1 MCLYCQYDHGFW
13 DDIVRGAQRIRIL
26 TSAEVTEVEAQLAA
40 TGKVSYP
47 LPSTP
52 PEDRP

>member
-13 DDIVRGAQRIRIL
+13 DDIVQRAQSIRIL
-26 TSAEVTEVEAQLAA
+26 TPAEASEVEAQLAA
-40 TGKVSYP
+40 TGAVRYP

-52 PEDRP
+52 REET